1 MTIVMCYEAITPS
14 AGIIISVC
22 GGLPL
27 SVKNLKGASG
37 WKTVNMEKGPF
48 FREIRENIVKLGIFF
63 KEERQ
68 TWKNLGN

>member
-37 WKTVNMEKGPF
+37 WKTVNMEKGHIL
-48 FREIRENIVKLGIFF
+48 EKSGKTL
-63 KEERQ
+63 
-68 TWKNLGN
+68 